1 VAVENDYTLLVQ
13 HLTWLHESIT
23 HLHEEVQGCLLEEKR
38 KSLEP
43 NETHWVEALVAHLS
57 VIEGS
62 AFQLRDGA
70 DRVWRSRPGMAVFED
85 RPPPAPDTLLP

>member
-1 VAVENDYTLLVQ
+1 VAVENDYNLLVQ

-23 HLHEEVQGCLLEEKR
+23 RLYEEVQGCLLEEKR

-43 NETHWVEALVAHLS
+43 NETRWVNGLVAHLS

-70 DRVWRSRPGMAVFED
+70 DRVWRSRPGVVVFED
-85 RPPPAPDTLLP
+85 RPPPAPDALLP